1 MFVTRFAPSPT
12 GPLHLGHAYSAI
24 LAHDM
29 ARANGGRFLLRM
41 EDTDLDRCRP
51 EWDALIQ
58 EDLAWLGLTWDG
70 PIHRQSQHIDRYNTR
85 LEALA
90 DTGLLYPCS
99 CTRSD
104 IRAALAAP
112 QEGVAFAVYP
122 GTCRHR
128 SMASRQPGD
137 ALRLNLAAALQTD
150 FFKEI
155 GPEPS
160 KAPRRNFRKF
170 RPPAPGFRDTGPAHA
185 GFHPIDRAQA
195 IARIGDVVLS
205 RKGEDIVAYFLASA
219 FDDADQGIT
228 HVIRGEDLFDFT
240 PVQVIL
246 QRLFGLPTPV
256 YHHHRLIRDDQ
267 GKRLAKRDDARA
279 LSKYRAEGA
288 TPADIRRLIGLPNPE
303 RPRPSHRFHAPRQA
317 VHAWTGAMISTSSPS
332 RTAV

>member
-29 ARANGGRFLLRM
+29 ARAAGGRFLLRM
-41 EDTDLDRCRP
+41 EDTDLERSKP
-51 EWDALIQ
+51 EYDHLIQ
-58 EDLAWLGLTWDG
+58 ADLAWLGLAWDG
-70 PIHRQSQHIDRYNTR
+70 PIHRQSEHIAAYNAR
-85 LEALA
+85 LEPLA
-90 DTGLLYPCS
+90 ATGLLYPCS

-112 QEGVAFAVYP
+112 QEGVAFNVYP
-122 GTCRHR
+122 GTCRGR
-128 SMASRQPGD
+128 PMASRLPGD
-137 ALRLNLAAALQTD
+137 ALRLDLAAALQ
-150 FFKEI
+150 
-155 GPEPS
+155 
-160 KAPRRNFRKF
+160 AL
-170 RPPAPGFRDTGPAHA
+170 AAVHLGFTETGSTHA
-185 GFHPIDRAQA
+185 GRHRIDPDQAQ
-195 IARIGDVVLS
+195 RQIGDVVLS

-219 FDDADQGIT
+219 FDDADQGVT

-246 QRLFGLPTPV
+246 QHLLGLPTPI

-288 TPADIRRLIGLPNPE
+288 TPADIRRMVGLPD
-303 RPRPSHRFHAPRQA
+303 R
-317 VHAWTGAMISTSSPS
+317 
-332 RTAV
+332 